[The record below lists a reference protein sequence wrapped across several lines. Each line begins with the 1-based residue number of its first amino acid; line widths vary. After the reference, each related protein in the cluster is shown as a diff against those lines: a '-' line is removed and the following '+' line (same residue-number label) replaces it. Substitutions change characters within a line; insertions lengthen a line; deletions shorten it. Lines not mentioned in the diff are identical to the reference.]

1 MSLWHVIIYWSKKM
15 LSNKRVLVTGG
26 CGFIGQILSN
36 FLAENNDVIVVD
48 KVSASLALNSSIQL
62 VNKDLTNL
70 EDVSSLFKH
79 VDVVFHLAADI
90 SIRYCIENPNKSL
103 YNNTVL
109 NNNVL
114 ECCRVNNVKRMIFSS
129 TAAVYKQKFV
139 DKLYAET
146 DELDPLN
153 PYSASKAYGENL
165 CRIYWNLYGIETVS
179 LRYFNVYGN
188 SKITSSY
195 SSVLNNFLYN
205 VRNNKKLSINGDGHQ
220 TRDFIHVD
228 DVVRA
233 NILAA
238 SAQLETYGEVFN
250 IGSGKAVT
258 ILDVANSI
266 SKNIEHAPQP
276 AGELRFSQAKIQ
288 KANDTLKWSP
298 QHNLFEWLKKESAV
312 M

>member
-1 MSLWHVIIYWSKKM
+1 M
-15 LSNKRVLVTGG
+15 LTNKRILVTGG
-26 CGFIGQILSN
+26 CGFIGQTLSN
-36 FLAENNDVIVVD
+36 FLVEKNDVIVVD
-48 KVSASLALNSSIQL
+48 KAPASLLLNSN
-62 VNKDLTNL
+62 VKFFNKDLTNFK
-70 EDVSSLFKH
+70 DIFFLFKN

-90 SIRYCIENPNKSL
+90 SIRYCIENPNESL
-103 YNNTVL
+103 YNNTIL

-129 TAAVYKQKFV
+129 TAAVYKQKFA
-139 DKLYAET
+139 DRLYAET

-165 CRIYWNLYGIETVS
+165 CKIYWNLYGIETVS

-205 VRNNKKLSINGDGHQ
+205 VRNNKKLSINGDGYQ

-233 NILAA
+233 NVLAA
-238 SAQLETYGEVFN
+238 SAQLQTYGEVFN

-258 ILDVANSI
+258 ILEVANSI
-266 SKNIEHAPQP
+266 SKNIEHTPQP

-288 KANDTLKWSP
+288 KANDALKWSP
-298 QHNLFEWLKKESAV
+298 QNNLFEWLKKESAA